1 MQYARKIEN
10 VRFGQER
17 ALYGS
22 RDLYLSR
29 CRFEGEEDGESAVK
43 ECENIR
49 ADGCYMDL
57 RYPFW
62 HVRGLE
68 INGCEMTVNCRAA
81 LWYDE
86 NVRIAD
92 SVLNGIKA
100 FRECKNVIMENVTA
114 VSPEFGW
121 KCENFSVGH
130 CKIVSQYAFF
140 ESSGIE
146 AEDLDFEGKY
156 SFQYVRNAAF
166 RNSTFRTKDAFWHSK
181 NVTVADSVI
190 EGEYLGWYSEGLTLI
205 RCRIKG
211 TQPLCYCKN
220 LKLIDC
226 TTEDC
231 DLAFEYSDVEADI
244 KGGILSVKNPVSGT
258 ITADGIGNIVITDDS
273 VYPVKAV
280 IKTR

>member
-1 MQYARKIEN
+1 MEIIDNKT
-10 VRFGQER
+10 FDMER

-22 RDLYLSR
+22 HDIIVKN
-29 CRFEGEEDGESAVK
+29 CRFDGPADGESAFK
-43 ECENIR
+43 ECRNIEAEN
-49 ADGCYMDL
+49 CYFNL

-62 HVRGLE
+62 HDRGLK
-68 INGCEMTVNCRAA
+68 ITGSDMTELCRAA
-81 LWYDE
+81 LWYSDHIE
-86 NVRIAD
+86 IAGTKMH
-92 SVLNGIKA
+92 GIKA
-100 FRECKNVIMENVTA
+100 LRECSHIVIRDCDI

-121 KCENFSVGH
+121 S
-130 CKIVSQYAFF
+130 A
-140 ESSGIE
+140 SGVE
-146 AEDLDFEGKY
+146 MEDTSAQSEYFMMRSDHLVFRNVKLRGKY
-156 SFQYVRNAAF
+156 SFQYTKDLKISHSVLN
-166 RNSTFRTKDAFWHSK
+166 TKDAFWHAEH
-181 NVTVADSVI
+181 VIVEDSVI
-190 EGEYLGWYSEGLTLI
+190 NGEYLGWYSEGLTLI

-244 KGGILSVKNPVSGT
+244 KGGILSVKNPVSGK
-258 ITADGIGNIVITDDS
+258 ITADEIGNIVITDDS